1 MAKKTATIDGNYA
14 AAYVAYALSDTSA
27 IYPITPSSPMGELAE
42 EWAAGGLKNIFGQEV
57 TIRNLQVEPGAT
69 GAVHGFPAAGAIRA
83 CCRCVLRFAFRTW
96 KNHVFNISYTYHL
109 TGANSPF
116 FLLQN

>member
-14 AAYVAYALSDTSA
+14 AAYVAYALSDTAA

-57 TIRNLQVEPGAT
+57 IIKELQSEA
-69 GAVHGFPAAGAIRA
+69 GAVGPVEFNVARAYIVLHVKTEGYYRFHCSGIKGYLFIIFRVLIRG
-83 CCRCVLRFAFRTW
+83 
-96 KNHVFNISYTYHL
+96 KS
-109 TGANSPF
+109 
-116 FLLQN
+116 